1 MPLCKEAATVRC
13 PVLMTMKAIAVGSF
27 ATAADPELVVVVV
40 ELMRLFANLLTH
52 PNLVGGRRPACSFP
66 RNKPARCDKQSNISA
81 ISAMSI
87 ILEAMGA
94 ESKINNHLDC
104 FHLFIV
110 WCKFDH
116 SFLFSDA

>member
-1 MPLCKEAATVRC
+1 
-13 PVLMTMKAIAVGSF
+13 MKAIAVGRF
-27 ATAADPELVVVVV
+27 ATAADPELVVVFVV

-52 PNLVGGRRPACSFP
+52 PNLVGGRGRRPACSFP

-104 FHLFIV
+104 FHLFIL